1 MTPVQQLI
9 HALESMN
16 KIEVSPDLKR
26 AHDLW
31 IAYAK
36 TLLVHE
42 RVMRKLDYLK
52 GQEDRER
59 DICNIQYIKDS
70 YDSEK

>member
-1 MTPVQQLI
+1 MQELI

-26 AHDLW
+26 THELW

-52 GQEDRER
+52 GQDDREK

-70 YDSEK
+70 YGS